1 MQPTIPRNC
10 LQRPPRRTILPR
22 RVKPQPPATLS
33 HALSLSLFM
42 SFSFASCSLS
52 ARFWQIVCSAQSLVD
67 GLQPC
72 RQRLQSLW
80 VLPRHLL
87 HLLDTT
93 RNYKQFKNLRL
104 RRLAND
110 IGSKR
115 ERKRG
120 FCWGFYFMTQMGVKV
135 AFLNSSLSRAAMVEP
150 TCGV

>member
-1 MQPTIPRNC
+1 VQSTTPSTPSQN
-10 LQRPPRRTILPR
+10 T
-22 RVKPQPPATLS
+22 PAPARQAPNPVAPS

-42 SFSFASCSLS
+42 SSSFASCSLS
-52 ARFWQIVCSAQSLVD
+52 ARFWHRQLGQRLVD
-67 GLQPC
+67 GLQPR

-115 ERKRG
+115 EGKRG
-120 FCWGFYFMTQMGVKV
+120 FCWGFYFRTQMGAKV
-135 AFLNSSLSRAAMVEP
+135 AFLSSSPSRAAMVEP